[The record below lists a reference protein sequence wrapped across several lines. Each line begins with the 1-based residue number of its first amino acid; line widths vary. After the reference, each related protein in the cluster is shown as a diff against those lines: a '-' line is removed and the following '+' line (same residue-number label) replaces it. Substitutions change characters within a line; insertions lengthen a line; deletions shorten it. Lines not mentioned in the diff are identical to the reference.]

1 MHFARGALLYV
12 PMVSRSENY
21 VEYCRE
27 TARHL
32 HNIQDLALRGKN
44 KQDITR
50 RIQERIVREVELRP
64 DDDVLDIGCGDGTL
78 LQMAKTRGA
87 HSAIGL
93 LATEEEA
100 AIVRR
105 LGVEVRQ
112 GFTDQLPVPDQSASV
127 VVCNS
132 VLLVVPREKIPASL
146 REICRVAKPGARVFL
161 GEIPFEPG
169 PPPEPDF
176 PTARETLSYLYRAHG
191 FRAWFGMLRR
201 MAYWKLT
208 GQPLVIRSGITIAFF
223 AEPSEF
229 AAMAVEA
236 GLELLRCWQHDYPTN
251 RYNYLF
257 RKSAAHSASAT
268 SATAEGT
275 NPTEQSPPAA

>member
-1 MHFARGALLYV
+1 MHFVRAALLYG
-12 PMVSRSENY
+12 PMVSRSEDY

-44 KQDITR
+44 KQAITR

-78 LQMAKTRGA
+78 LRMAKTRGA

-93 LATEEEA
+93 LFTEEEA

-105 LGVEVRQ
+105 LGIEVRQ
-112 GFTDQLPVPDQSASV
+112 GLTDQLPLPDESVSV
-127 VVCNS
+127 VVCNN
-132 VLLVVPREKIPASL
+132 VLLVVPREKVPASL
-146 REICRVAKPGARVFL
+146 REFHRVAKPGARIFV
-161 GEIPFEPG
+161 GEIPLEPG
-169 PPPEPDF
+169 PPPEPEF
-176 PTARETLSYLYRAHG
+176 PTARETLAYLYRQHG
-191 FRAWFGMLRR
+191 FRTWFGMLRR
-201 MAYWKLT
+201 MLYWKLT
-208 GQPLVIRSGITIAFF
+208 SKPMVIRGGITISFF

-229 AAMAVEA
+229 AALAAEA
-236 GLELLRCWQHDYPTN
+236 GLELVRCWHHDDWPAN

-257 RKSAAHSASAT
+257 RKAT
-268 SATAEGT
+268 AVPTAATAET
-275 NPTEQSPPAA
+275 VPHSSPAA